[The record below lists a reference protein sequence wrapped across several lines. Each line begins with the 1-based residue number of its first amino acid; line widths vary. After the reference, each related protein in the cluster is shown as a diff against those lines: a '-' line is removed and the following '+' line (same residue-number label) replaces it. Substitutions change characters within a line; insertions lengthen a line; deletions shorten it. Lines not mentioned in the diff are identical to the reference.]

1 MDVLYSSG
9 QHQDQKVV
17 TVFVGASQVPSP
29 AECCTVLAM
38 DPEIQTPVLVIPF
51 GGLPLSGVDDDESV
65 ARLMIQENTPGFM
78 DAPLS
83 YRCTR
88 ILNMLLI
95 KILADRTSGG
105 RVEPTQRGN
114 YPADSVSPN

>member
-51 GGLPLSGVDDDESV
+51 GGLPLSGGDDDESV

-88 ILNMLLI
+88 ILNILLI